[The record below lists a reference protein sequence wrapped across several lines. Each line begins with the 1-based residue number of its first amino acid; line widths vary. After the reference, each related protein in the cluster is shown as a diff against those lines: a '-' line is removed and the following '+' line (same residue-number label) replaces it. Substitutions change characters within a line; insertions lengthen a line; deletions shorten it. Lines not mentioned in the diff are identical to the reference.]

1 MSQPNRSTDPRHTES
16 VHATIEALNRPF
28 NEDTDIAALLK
39 SGVPPNID
47 TVIEEWM
54 PNRITAEQR
63 RLLPVVLLFVRCCV
77 KAAKPTNPRMA
88 REMMRTTTLLSVW
101 AYSEFQN
108 LALEVVFSA
117 HNVEHF
123 STVVNRHR
131 SKSWRHQTRWVLR
144 CVGRKL
150 NPDGWPLEPPMVGT
164 RLPTMPYSAQAE
176 SVIRFATETSEA
188 SNRVSRCAL
197 VVATLGGGCT
207 GAEAAGLTPD
217 DVVALTGGRFA
228 LNVGGRNPRLVPVRA
243 AYCALLDEALKESDG
258 SRFFRGNGR
267 NSASNVAARLLEN
280 PVATNR
286 RKGLSLRRAR
296 NTWLAAHLA
305 APTPIPALRVIAG
318 PLSWNTMDSLIEHAS
333 AEIDPQEAVEK
344 GMKA

>member
-1 MSQPNRSTDPRHTES
+1 MRKPNRPTDPRHTES
-16 VHATIEALNRPF
+16 VHAAIEALNKPF
-28 NEDTDIAALLK
+28 NEGTDIAAMLQ
-39 SGVPPNID
+39 SSVPPDIE
-47 TVIEEWM
+47 TVIDEWM

-164 RLPTMPYSAQAE
+164 RLPTMPYSE
-176 SVIRFATETSEA
+176 RGGV
-188 SNRVSRCAL
+188 RVSLRDGDFRSIQPGEPL
-197 VVATLGGGCT
+197 RSGSRHPRLRVYGRRGGGT
-207 GAEAAGLTPD
+207 HTRRRGGAGWWQ
-217 DVVALTGGRFA
+217 VRF
-228 LNVGGRNPRLVPVRA
+228 
-243 AYCALLDEALKESDG
+243 E
-258 SRFFRGNGR
+258 
-267 NSASNVAARLLEN
+267 
-280 PVATNR
+280 R
-286 RKGLSLRRAR
+286 RRS
-296 NTWLAAHLA
+296 
-305 APTPIPALRVIAG
+305 
-318 PLSWNTMDSLIEHAS
+318 
-333 AEIDPQEAVEK
+333 
-344 GMKA
+344 